1 MRAAAPDRL
10 PIVAAALV
18 GVQVGAATVAS
29 RFAIVETDPITLAL
43 LRYVIGVL
51 CLAPFAVA
59 AARVRIPWRDLV
71 PIAALGTI
79 QFGVL
84 VALLNYGLQYIPA
97 GRAAVVFATF
107 PLMTMMLAAALG
119 RERLTLAKTVG
130 VLLTIAGVALAL
142 ADKAFGGAATGNPT
156 GGWLGEAAVLAAAAC
171 GATCSVLYRPYLQRY
186 PTLQVGTIAML
197 ASVLFLAAVAG
208 MQGRG
213 LSAFALSARAWGAV
227 LFIGASSGVGYFALL
242 WALARASPTRVT
254 VFQTLAP
261 LTAALLGWLLLG
273 ETLTPMF
280 LGGLGLVAMGI
291 LAAHR

>member
-1 MRAAAPDRL
+1 VTSAATSRL
-10 PIVAAALV
+10 AIVAAALV

-29 RFAIVETDPITLAL
+29 RFAITETDPITLAF

-51 CLAPFAVA
+51 CLAPFVLA
-59 AARVRIPWRDLV
+59 ATRVRIPVRDLV

-79 QFGVL
+79 QFGIL
-84 VALLNYGLQYIPA
+84 VALLNYGLKLIPA

-119 RERLTLAKTVG
+119 RETLTPAKTLG
-130 VLLTIAGVALAL
+130 VLMTIAGVALAL
-142 ADKAFGGAATGNPT
+142 ADKAFTGSSS
-156 GGWLGEAAVLAAAAC
+156 GGWIGEAAVLASAAC

-186 PTLQVGTIAML
+186 PTLQVGSIAML
-197 ASVLFLAAVAG
+197 ASVLCLGVMLIA
-208 MQGRG
+208 QGG
-213 LSAFALSARAWGAV
+213 GVFDLPGRAWAAV
-227 LFIGASSGVGYFALL
+227 LFIGASSGIGYFALL

-261 LTAALLGWLLLG
+261 LTAAFLGWLLLG
-273 ETLTPMF
+273 ETLTPLF
-280 LGGLGLVAMGI
+280 LAGLALVAIGI